1 MWLATLADIGVWLKQ
16 RLNRVV
22 VSQEM
27 FQKPSPACLGGKNR
41 LSKLLKEVGWPC
53 EQGGVV

>member
-27 FQKPSPACLGGKNR
+27 FQKPSPVTSVSWWQEKVIKVAEGSWLA
-41 LSKLLKEVGWPC
+41 V
-53 EQGGVV
+53 